1 MVSIARN
8 RIDNS
13 GGSLIDII
21 RNISDRKNYIHEFE
35 DKFAK
40 YVGTKYA
47 IATCSGR
54 YALELILKSLNL
66 KKDNEVIVPAYTF
79 YIVPLV
85 IKKLGLKPVF
95 VDINPETA
103 NIDVSQIK
111 KKITKKTQAILVTHL
126 FGRPADLKEIF
137 RVIKKKKIYI
147 IEDCAH
153 AHGTEYKGKKVGSF
167 GEAGFFSLDTTK
179 PVNTFGG
186 GIITTNNKYL
196 MESIR
201 KDIEKLPNSSKKEII
216 SKLKRAYRE
225 SFLTNPI
232 IFGLLI
238 RPVLLFSKFSNMD
251 VVGNYQKSKV
261 KDRMRIYKFS
271 NMQAKMGIKQ
281 LGILDLKNKKR
292 IFKAKLLLKE
302 LDNKIRVLKEDKE
315 DFNIYTSFLI
325 LCNNKKELS
334 KNLLLHGI
342 DSDTDMMQ
350 NCGKMFSGE
359 NFKNTETMYAKAL
372 RIPLYNFLNTKQIR
386 YIAKIVKRYAK

>member
-1 MVSIARN
+1 MGIARN
-8 RIDNS
+8 RIDNF
-13 GGSLIDII
+13 GGSLIDLV
-21 RNISDRKNYIHEFE
+21 RNISDKKDYIYEFE
-35 DKFAK
+35 DKFAN
-40 YVGTKYA
+40 YIGTKYA

-66 KKDNEVIVPAYTF
+66 KKDDEVIIPAYTF

-95 VDINPETA
+95 VDINLNTA

-111 KKITKKTQAILVTHL
+111 NKITKKTKAIIVTHL
-126 FGRPADLKEIF
+126 FGRPADIKEISE
-137 RVIKKKKIYI
+137 IAQKKKIYI
-147 IEDCAH
+147 IEDCAQ

-186 GIITTNNKYL
+186 GIITTNDQNL
-196 MESIR
+196 MKLIKEN
-201 KDIEKLPNSSKKEII
+201 IEKLPNPSKGEII
-216 SKLKRAYRE
+216 SKAKRAYKE
-225 SFLTNPI
+225 SLLTNPF

-261 KDRMRIYKFS
+261 KDRMCISKFS

-281 LGILDLKNKKR
+281 LRVLDLKNKKR

-302 LDNKIRVLKEDKE
+302 LYNQVRVLKDNKE
-315 DFNIYTSFLI
+315 NFNIYTSFLI
-325 LCNNKKELS
+325 LCNNKEELS
-334 KNLLLHGI
+334 KKLLLHGI

-350 NCGKMFSGE
+350 NCGKMFSGD
-359 NFKNTETMYAKAL
+359 NFKNTELMYTKAL
-372 RIPLYNFLNTKQIR
+372 RIPLYNFLDTKQIN
-386 YIAKIVKRYAK
+386 YMAKMIKRYAK